1 MIEEL
6 SKKLSEIQRSPV
18 KFYTIES
25 PVEYRILDGKKQKR
39 SLARKL
45 EIQSRWDAR
54 CLRRRIASQIS
65 LVLEFPPN
73 PLTPVPY
80 RCERVVLV
88 R

>member
-65 LVLEFPPN
+65 LVN
-73 PLTPVPY
+73 VTPVKKI
-80 RCERVVLV
+80 
-88 R
+88 

>member
-6 SKKLSEIQRSPV
+6 PKKLSETKRSPV

-25 PVEYRILDGKKQKR
+25 PMEYRIYGKKQKR
-39 SLARKL
+39 SWSQKV

-65 LVLEFPPN
+65 LVN
-73 PLTPVPY
+73 LTPVKKI
-80 RCERVVLV
+80 
-88 R
+88 